1 MEIYLN
7 SNQNLS
13 TILNNC
19 HEGDIIHLA
28 PKIYYEKI
36 KITIPNLT
44 IIGHNSSIEYKDYYN
59 KIGNDNKELL
69 TVRTYTLMV
78 AAPNVTLKDLT
89 IKNLSTPNHI
99 YGQAVALHV
108 LGDNFKAINCNI
120 LGAQDTILAGPIPY
134 DLTIRYKDLL
144 PKDELTQK
152 ESHQL
157 YDHCYIEGDVDF
169 IFGCGICFFNE
180 CEIHSIGKG
189 YICAPS
195 HPKEYDYGFVFY
207 KCNLTGFDEIKNQV
221 YLGRPWRDYGQAA
234 FISCKAS
241 SHIKKEG
248 FHYWNESRQTTCRL
262 SIYQTL
268 NEKDVASFAKIL
280 NKNDLAK
287 YSIEKVMNYKTK

>member
-1 MEIYLN
+1 MELYLN
-7 SNQNLS
+7 NEQSLS
-13 TILNNC
+13 DVLKDARD
-19 HEGDIIHLA
+19 GDIIHLA
-28 PKIYYEKI
+28 SMVYYEKI

-59 KIGNDNKELL
+59 KIGKDNKELL
-69 TVRTYTLMV
+69 TVRTYTIM
-78 AAPNVTLKDLT
+78 AEASNITLKDLT
-89 IKNLSTPNHI
+89 IKNLSVPNRT

-108 LGDNFKAINCNI
+108 IGDNFKAINCNI

-134 DLTIRYKDLL
+134 DLTIRYKNLL
-144 PKDELTQK
+144 SSDELTQNK
-152 ESHQL
+152 SHQL

-195 HPKEYDYGFVFY
+195 HPKDYNYGFVFY
-207 KCNLTGFDEIKNQV
+207 KCNLTGSDEITNQV

-241 SHIKKEG
+241 SHIKPEG
-248 FHYWNESRQTTCRL
+248 YHYWQESRKNTCKL
-262 SIYQTL
+262 SIYKTL
-268 NEKDVASFAKIL
+268 NEKELASFTKVL
-280 NKNDLAK
+280 NENDLDK
-287 YSIEKVMNYKTK
+287 YALDNVMKG